1 MARPIRVMIVDDNL
15 QVRGSVA
22 AILEAAGDIVVCGEA
37 EAVVQ
42 AEAVAAITE
51 PDVAIV
57 DLRLGAESGIRAGRE
72 VRARRPQTHV
82 ILLTSASDEEA
93 RVSSALAGADG
104 YLVKQL
110 RQTDIVGA
118 VRAASGGMG
127 HRAALSPV
135 DMEHLRSR
143 LGPLDQ
149 AEDELFGLVIG
160 GLTDGEICVALH
172 IAEAEVRERVSALLG
187 RLAPGRARTAT
198 VGPAPESEYPGPI
211 GPFGP
216 CGKAAD

>member
-1 MARPIRVMIVDDNL
+1 MTSAQAALRRPIRVMIVDDNR
-15 QVRGSVA
+15 QVRSSVA

-37 EAVVQ
+37 DGVGQ
-42 AEAVAAITE
+42 AEAVAAVAE

-93 RVSSALAGADG
+93 RVASALAGADG

-118 VRAASGGMG
+118 VRAVSGGG
-127 HRAALSPV
+127 DHRDALSPT

-143 LGPLDQ
+143 MAGADEAQ
-149 AEDELFGLVIG
+149 NELFDLVID
-160 GLTDGEICVALH
+160 GLTDGEISSALH
-172 IAEAEVRERVSALLG
+172 LEQAEVRAQVDALVG
-187 RLAPGRARTAT
+187 RLR
-198 VGPAPESEYPGPI
+198 PESTYASRPSR
-211 GPFGP
+211 F
-216 CGKAAD
+216 